1 MPAFFQVILAWLA
14 AHAPDV
20 LLGALLALIPVIG
33 LWMRGNLSVEQIA
46 LVLKLS
52 DTAFELV
59 DRFARL
65 NPAEDGFDKAARG
78 LDEMR
83 KLLRRDL
90 TAKEKDLA
98 LKAFEA
104 KHNEVKRQKA
114 SIKAVNQ

>member
-1 MPAFFQVILAWLA
+1 MPAIFQVILAWMA

-20 LLGALLALIPVIG
+20 LLGVLVTLIPVIAV
-33 LWMRGNLSVEQIA
+33 WMRGNLNAQQIG
-46 LVLKLS
+46 LILNVS
-52 DTAFELV
+52 DKAFELV

-114 SIKAVNQ
+114 SIKAIDQ